1 MSNLKLYEIEQ
12 SYVQLANQIIDNEG
26 EVTPELETALQLTI
40 ENLETKG
47 RGYGFIIKDLEND
60 IDSIDKEI
68 ARLTAFKKSRSKTVD
83 RLKETLS
90 DAMQLF
96 QIEKIETPTLK
107 ISFRKSES
115 VEVESVALLD
125 PLYIVTKQ
133 VKTADKESIKLAI
146 KGGLEVVGAVLK
158 QNKNLQIK

>member
-1 MSNLKLYEIEQ
+1 MSELKLYQIEQ
-12 SYVQLANQIIDNEG
+12 EYVSLANQIIDNDG
-26 EVTPELETALQLTI
+26 EPTPEIEAALQLTV
-40 ENLETKG
+40 ENLEQKG

-68 ARLTAFKKSRSKTVD
+68 ARLNAFKKSRSKTAD

-90 DAMQLF
+90 NAMQLF
-96 QIEKIETPTLK
+96 QIEKLESPTLK

-115 VEVESVALLD
+115 VEVENADLVDAKFTNSKL
-125 PLYIVTKQ
+125 VTT
-133 VKTADKESIKLAI
+133 VDKTKIKDAI
-146 KGGLEVVGAVLK
+146 KAGETVIGAVLK